1 MPAITY
7 SIRVTFTARSSE
19 RERVPML
26 VPVIGWFGLA
36 EVAQMIIARKGRK
49 S

>member
-7 SIRVTFTARSSE
+7 SIHVTFTARSSE
-19 RERVPML
+19 RERVRTL
-26 VPVIGWFGLA
+26 LPVIGWFGLA
-36 EVAQMIIARKGRK
+36 EVAQTTIVGKGRK